1 MHRYKLLRLVLLL
14 LLIHA
19 ATSVLADAQT
29 DHMGRR
35 PDAEGVPTPIHVGVF
50 VFDVTQVDDE
60 SQSFNVDFHLSVRW
74 RDPRLASTDV
84 DSGGRQLNL
93 DQVWHPSLDLLNQ
106 RDISLRL
113 PGVVRVDAEGNVH
126 YRQRFYGTL
135 SSPLDLRE
143 FPFDQHVLPIHI
155 ISYTYGTQD
164 VALTID
170 EARTG
175 VLGEFSAAGWE
186 FETGETHIYAEQ
198 LRSLGE
204 ERARM
209 TFEIIGRRD
218 SGFYLWTAILP
229 LSLIVLMA
237 WAVFWIDPDYLPS
250 QIGLSTASVFTLI
263 AFRLSLR
270 LMLPPVSYMTKADQ
284 FLFGATLLVFLA
296 LGEAVA
302 TGGMAKRGQEEQA
315 KKVDFWARWIYAV
328 AFALICVVTLV
339 L

>member
-1 MHRYKLLRLVLLL
+1 MLCIGLLL

-19 ATSVLADAQT
+19 ATSTRAESQTADR
-29 DHMGRR
+29 MGLR
-35 PDAEGVPTPIHVGVF
+35 PNAEGEPTPIYVGVY
-50 VFDVTQVDDE
+50 VFDVTKVDDE

-74 RDPRLASTDV
+74 RDPRLANPNV

-93 DQVWHPSLDLLNQ
+93 DQVWHPALDLLNQ
-106 RDISLRL
+106 RDVSLRL

-186 FETGETHIYAEQ
+186 FETGETHIYTEQ

-229 LSLIVLMA
+229 LSLIVMMA
-237 WAVFWIDPDYLPS
+237 WAVFWIDPDFLPA

-270 LMLPPVSYMTKADQ
+270 LMLPPVSYMTRADQ
-284 FLFGATLLVFLA
+284 FLLGATLLVFLA

-302 TGGMAKRGQEEQA
+302 TGGMAKNGQEAFA
-315 KKVDFWARWIYAV
+315 KKVDRQARWIYAV

-339 L
+339 V